1 MFLSFSN
8 LYMYMYVES
17 SLIEWLRFQAI
28 LDNIKYRAIRYFVGT
43 VDSYLNAWN

>member
-1 MFLSFSN
+1 
-8 LYMYMYVES
+8 MYVES

-43 VDSYLNAWN
+43 SIHAPGFNPKAFTLLGNVG